1 LSYLQNNILELD
13 SVRAPLLQIKSTNAG
28 ERPERNTHSQ
38 LALGGCLIINADDW
52 GLDART
58 TDRTLKCF
66 QFGVLSSASG
76 MVYMEDS
83 ARAAS
88 IAAQRG
94 LDVGL
99 HLNLSVPFSGRE
111 IPARLAAH
119 HQKVRDYLCAHRFAR
134 LLYNPRLANSFEYVS
149 ARQFE
154 EFSRLYGRTPDRIDG
169 HHHMHLSAN
178 VLVQRLLPSGAI
190 VRRHFSREPGEKILR
205 NSAFRLFSRALL
217 RDRYRVTDFFFSLP
231 PFAPA
236 LRLQRIFNLARRFAV
251 EVETHPIN
259 PEEYRFLT
267 GGDFLNWTSDCPP
280 AVSFGKAVELQR
292 A

>member
-1 LSYLQNNILELD
+1 M
-13 SVRAPLLQIKSTNAG
+13 RAPLLQTKSANAG
-28 ERPERNTHSQ
+28 ELPGTNADSQ

-58 TDRTLKCF
+58 TDRTLECF
-66 QFGVLSSASG
+66 QLGVLSSASG

-88 IAAQRG
+88 IAAERG
-94 LDVGL
+94 LDIGL

-111 IPARLAAH
+111 IPTRLAAH
-119 HQKVRDYLCAHRFAR
+119 HERVRDYLCAHSVAR
-134 LLYNPRLANSFEYVS
+134 LLYHPGLANSFEYVT

-154 EFSRLYGRTPDRIDG
+154 EFSRLYGRAADRIDG

-217 RDRYRVTDFFFSLP
+217 GDRYRVTDFFFSLP
-231 PFAPA
+231 PFAPV
-236 LRLQRIFNLARRFAV
+236 LRLQRIYNLARRFTV

-259 PEEYRFLT
+259 PEEYRFFT
-267 GGDFLNWTSDCPP
+267 GGDFLSWTSDCPP
-280 AVSFGKAVELQR
+280 AVSFGKAVALQR